1 MRTVSEIKGG
11 FLAAVASIYHI
22 LSGAPG
28 PHTIFHAQRRL
39 RRKHHDLVRR
49 LWNTWHLSL

>member
-39 RRKHHDLVRR
+39 RRKHHD
-49 LWNTWHLSL
+49 